1 VAARRPLFTRRLHRQ
16 GQGFRSQIGLLSLDG
31 KLLPITRDTNAYS
44 TLTLSTDGKN
54 ASSVQVKT
62 TRTLTLLRS
71 EDLNKP
77 DSSPTLPQA
86 ANPQMVQW
94 SPDGKLLVADGEK
107 ITRMDSDGQNPAVL
121 VSDPSA
127 GILGFSPCGDRHLLL
142 TWAYHQNNVIV
153 IWRTNADGS
162 APLQLTSQYFETDP
176 VCSPDGRWVYFLD
189 RPPRHVMR
197 VPIDG
202 GKSEI
207 LPGAAVPNAFGYAS
221 LNFTSSDGKE
231 LSLVAD
237 VNDPVTSQASAELET
252 VSVDATSA
260 TPPRHHPLDPRF
272 STGRFLN
279 PRVQLHPD
287 GKSVLYVI
295 TENGIDNVWMQ
306 PLDGSSGHP
315 LTHFTSELITD
326 FHWSPD
332 GKTLAVIRE
341 HDVADVVLLHEANP

>member
-16 GQGFRSQIGLLSLDG
+16 GQGFSRSQIGLLSLDG

-153 IWRTNADGS
+153 IWRTMPM
-162 APLQLTSQYFETDP
+162 APLPCNSLRNTSK
-176 VCSPDGRWVYFLD
+176 
-189 RPPRHVMR
+189 
-197 VPIDG
+197 PIPSAHPMDVG
-202 GKSEI
+202 C
-207 LPGAAVPNAFGYAS
+207 
-221 LNFTSSDGKE
+221 TSST
-231 LSLVAD
+231 V
-237 VNDPVTSQASAELET
+237 PRVTSCASPSMAASPRSFPALPSLT
-252 VSVDATSA
+252 PSA
-260 TPPRHHPLDPRF
+260 TP
-272 STGRFLN
+272 
-279 PRVQLHPD
+279 
-287 GKSVLYVI
+287 
-295 TENGIDNVWMQ
+295 
-306 PLDGSSGHP
+306 
-315 LTHFTSELITD
+315 
-326 FHWSPD
+326 
-332 GKTLAVIRE
+332 A
-341 HDVADVVLLHEANP
+341 